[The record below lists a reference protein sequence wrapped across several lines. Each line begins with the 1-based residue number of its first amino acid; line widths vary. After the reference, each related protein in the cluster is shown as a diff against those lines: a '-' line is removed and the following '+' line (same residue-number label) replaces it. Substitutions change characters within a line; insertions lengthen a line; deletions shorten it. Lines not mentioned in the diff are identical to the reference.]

1 MFVTLYTRVLWWACL
16 YVCLSASVSPE
27 LAYTA
32 SLHRIFAHELVTL
45 PMARSSLHWRRCD
58 TLYTY
63 GFTDDVIFFSRN
75 GQEIKA
81 INAIIK
87 AYAESISRERACRS
101 TNLTAQH
108 IYSNW
113 PTRGQHRTGGERLTS
128 TTALF
133 CINVD
138 VCKATAT
145 IHCSIQYNKLQQLAH
160 RINRERDSALID
172 IRAGCR
178 PSHCDWRI

>member
-1 MFVTLYTRVLWWACL
+1 MNSWRYLWLGPPSSGVVAIRYTLTVSRMTLY
-16 YVCLSASVSPE
+16 
-27 LAYTA
+27 
-32 SLHRIFAHELVTL
+32 
-45 PMARSSLHWRRCD
+45 
-58 TLYTY
+58 
-63 GFTDDVIFFSRN
+63 FFSRN

-87 AYAESISRERACRS
+87 AYAESISRERARRS

-172 IRAGCR
+172 IHAGCR
-178 PSHCDWRI
+178 SSHCDWRI